1 MISKVG
7 NRLLLKQK
15 SRATDLKISFSYIS
29 KCSRL
34 RFSVDEMRALMV
46 VLTTGVSFLSR
57 SSRSWR
63 LSVLRTS
70 SLPPL
75 VQPSC
80 PQLFLRQEARHPA
93 VLCLFKALIWGSKVG
108 FGDLDVSSTGVLIIR
123 VSIIYLF
130 IYTFSFFSDFFPL
143 FLSISTY
150 CCLLLSSHNYVK
162 FLFINMYSLRH
173 CIPQ

>member
-1 MISKVG
+1 MV
-7 NRLLLKQK
+7 
-15 SRATDLKISFSYIS
+15 

-34 RFSVDEMRALMV
+34 RFSVGEMRALMA

-75 VQPSC
+75 VQPSH
-80 PQLFLRQEARHPA
+80 PQLLLGQEVRHPA

-108 FGDLDVSSTGVLIIR
+108 FGDLDVSTTGVLIII

-130 IYTFSFFSDFFPL
+130 IYTVSFFSNFFHYFFP
-143 FLSISTY
+143 
-150 CCLLLSSHNYVK
+150 
-162 FLFINMYSLRH
+162 SLPIAV
-173 CIPQ
+173 CSFQVTIM